1 MEYSSTVQVEIS
13 ERNSLGVF
21 VCPFVQY
28 KKQQITVWNN
38 ADKVESIFSKF
49 VNAPLETTTLKMCD
63 CVNTRS
69 EIIIE
74 SANKLV
80 NE

>member
-1 MEYSSTVQVEIS
+1 MPIRSRVLFS
-13 ERNSLGVF
+13 E
-21 VCPFVQY
+21 
-28 KKQQITVWNN
+28 
-38 ADKVESIFSKF
+38 F
-49 VNAPLETTTLKMCD
+49 VNAPLETTTLKKCD